1 MKMFSEDWTQ
11 VSQRHDLMIE
21 MGTLEMA
28 LERVGLQAREDERE
42 RLVPEIKARL
52 RNVSDKLGRLA
63 A

>member
-28 LERVGLQAREDERE
+28 LERVELQTREDERE

-52 RNVSDKLGRLA
+52 RNASDKLGRLA

>member
-1 MKMFSEDWTQ
+1 MFNEDWTQ

-28 LERVGLQAREDERE
+28 LERVGLQSREDERE
-42 RLVPEIKARL
+42 RLVPKIKARL
-52 RNVSDKLGRLA
+52 QNVSDKLERLA

>member
-1 MKMFSEDWTQ
+1 MNMFNEDWTQ

-28 LERVGLQAREDERE
+28 LERVGLQSREAERE
-42 RLVPEIKARL
+42 RLVPQIKARL
-52 RNVSDKLGRLA
+52 QNVSDKLERLA

>member
-1 MKMFSEDWTQ
+1 MNMFNDDWTQ

-28 LERVGLQAREDERE
+28 LERVGLQSREAERE
-42 RLVPEIKARL
+42 RLVPQIKARL
-52 RNVSDKLGRLA
+52 QNVSDKLERLA

>member
-42 RLVPEIKARL
+42 RLVPKIKARL
-52 RNVSDKLGRLA
+52 QNVSDKLERLA

>member
-1 MKMFSEDWTQ
+1 MNMFNEDWTQ

-28 LERVGLQAREDERE
+28 LERVGLQSREAERE
-42 RLVPEIKARL
+42 RLVPQIKERL
-52 RNVSDKLGRLA
+52 QNVSDKLERLA